1 MDEDKQNMYMQ
12 EALAEYK
19 RRLDVM
25 RQQQA
30 DMVREFLEQKEKKQQ
45 EEIMN
50 NLNA

>member
-1 MDEDKQNMYMQ
+1 MDEDKNNKMQ